1 MLPLCYHRRSF
12 QARRGDAHRCSN
24 RTRRQGFHEWIGEM
38 AEPSGFAQSVL
49 EALDEFRA
57 LMPDF
62 PIWGLA
68 IRIDKYGDGRL
79 P

>member
-1 MLPLCYHRRSF
+1 MRIVVRIKHEDKLL
-12 QARRGDAHRCSN
+12 
-24 RTRRQGFHEWIGEM
+24 HEWIGEV

-62 PIWGLA
+62 PIWGLT

-79 P
+79 S

>member
-1 MLPLCYHRRSF
+1 
-12 QARRGDAHRCSN
+12 
-24 RTRRQGFHEWIGEM
+24 M